1 VTGLKY
7 MFDTNTVSHLFRQPT
22 GSVAERIAEVG
33 QDNIC
38 VSIVVAAEMRY
49 GSRKKN
55 SVRLID
61 AVEDYLARI
70 EVVPFAPPADQ
81 SYAKIRLALE
91 GGGIPISPN
100 DMLIAAHAL
109 SLGMTLVT
117 DNVREFA
124 RVEGLSIENWV
135 QRKEPTS

>member
-1 VTGLKY
+1 
-7 MFDTNTVSHLFRQPT
+7 MFDTNTVSHLFRQPS
-22 GSVAERIAEVG
+22 GSVAARIAEVG
-33 QDNIC
+33 QGNIC
-38 VSIVVAAEMRY
+38 VSVVVAAEMRY

-55 SVRLID
+55 SVRLMD

-81 SYAKIRLALE
+81 SYAEIRLALE
-91 GGGIPISPN
+91 GRGIPISPN

-124 RVEGLSIENWV
+124 RVEGLSVENWV
-135 QRKEPTS
+135 QRKEPTP